1 MSTQEFVS
9 KNKTIESE
17 ILDLLI
23 KPNVDDSILT
33 RNQQAIADKDL
44 FKVEWEPGQSLNK
57 LATEYIG
64 DSFAWQIIAD
74 ANGIDPTAPID
85 IGKGLKIPTQ
95 AALEKSIKKF
105 IVNSPQGKQLI
116 SDAKQS
122 ILNLV
127 GVGDNNSEFSKT
139 LKECINKV
147 VNFKFDNTQ

>member
-1 MSTQEFVS
+1 MTTQEFLS

-17 ILDLLI
+17 IFDLLI

-33 RNQQAIADKDL
+33 RSQQVLSEKDL

-57 LATEYIG
+57 LATEYLG

-74 ANGIDPTAPID
+74 ANGIDPTKEID
-85 IGKGLKIPTQ
+85 IGSTLKVPDQ
-95 AALEKSIKKF
+95 KALENSIKKF

-122 ILNLV
+122 ILNLI
-127 GVGDNNSEFSKT
+127 GVGDSNTEFSKT
-139 LKECINKV
+139 LKDCIGKV
-147 VNFKFDNTQ
+147 VNFSFDNAK